1 MFRNMITAFAEAI
14 ERRVVAKRTY
24 EELSRLT
31 DRELEDIGLTRWD
44 INNVAAEAGRAA
56 SRTARE
62 AVATQP
68 AGQALAA

>member
-1 MFRNMITAFAEAI
+1 MFRNMITAFAEAV

-44 INNVAAEAGRAA
+44 INNVVAEAGRAA

-68 AGQALAA
+68 AG